1 MKMRKM
7 VNMDAPLFTKILNL
21 IWGLFLGF
29 ALLFAVTFG
38 AIYVF
43 KHAFG
48 IYSLE
53 NQINN
58 IELRLKKV
66 EKVVLWDATD

>member
-1 MKMRKM
+1 MRKM
-7 VNMDAPLFTKILNL
+7 ANIEAPLFTKILNL

-29 ALLFAVTFG
+29 ALLFGITFA

-48 IYSLE
+48 IYTLQ
-53 NQINN
+53 NKIDD

-66 EKVVLWDATD
+66 EKVVLWDAPD